1 MDKAIKLT
9 LEQDFHLRSFADQV
23 QRMSREQAQ
32 ALLIEQHRFMLIQ
45 KTMFQEILKH
55 EWNLDV
61 DLASL

>member
-1 MDKAIKLT
+1 MKALT
-9 LEQDFHLRSFADQV
+9 DRV

-32 ALLIEQHRFMLIQ
+32 AFLIEQHRFMLIQ
-45 KTMFQEILKH
+45 KTMFQELLKH